1 MNKQAEKD
9 LKQFV
14 KDRNKA
20 LTAWVMEDDFSAVVS
35 YCLNYNIGLPDDID
49 VFKLGMYKAALGVT
63 GLPKNVH
70 ATAKQKVEAFRAHL
84 KEKYGK

>member
-20 LTAWVMEDDFSAVVS
+20 LTAWVMEDDFSALVS

-49 VFKLGMYKAALGVT
+49 VFKLAMYKAALGVT
-63 GLPKNVH
+63 NLPNGVH
-70 ATAKQKVEAFRAHL
+70 DTAKQKIEAFLAHL
-84 KEKYGK
+84 EEKYGK